1 MIANLN
7 GVYETVEYR
16 DDSSLQLYDNT
27 DYEAYPRHW
36 HTCIEIIMPSHNPY
50 SIEYDGQKCTLQ
62 EGEILFICPG
72 ALHSLEACKGQ
83 RWIFQAEMS
92 AVTQLSDVEAYLT
105 ILYPALVIS
114 PSRSPEIYDDVHR
127 LFSEIVR
134 EYCQEDVFYEASI
147 YSKLMEMM
155 VLIRR
160 NHAANANPLGAS
172 GSKQREYMDKFM
184 DVCNFINEHCTED
197 LSLDMVADRAGF
209 SKYHFS
215 RLFKQFTNISF
226 YKYLNQK
233 RIENA
238 EKLLIR
244 PEMSVTEASLASGFT
259 SLSSFIRMFKLI
271 KGCTPSEYRAMYNL

>member
-16 DDSSLQLYDNT
+16 DSSSLQLYDNT

-36 HTCIEIIMPSHNPY
+36 HTCIEIIMPAHNSY
-50 SIEYDGQKCTLQ
+50 SLECDGQKCTLQ
-62 EGEILFICPG
+62 EGDILFICPG
-72 ALHSLEACKGQ
+72 ALHSLEACEGQ

-92 AVTQLSDVEAYLT
+92 SVTQLSDVEAYLT
-105 ILYPALVIS
+105 ILYPALIIS
-114 PSRSPEIYDDVHR
+114 PTASPEIYDDVHR

-134 EYCQEDVFYEASI
+134 EYRQEEVFFEAAI

-160 NHAANANPLGAS
+160 NHAANASPLGAS

-197 LSLDMVADRAGF
+197 LTLDMVADRAGF